1 VRIKPWQTL
10 IAILLLTLAAVWVD
24 LPGQTLDP
32 FGWKSGITVQQGLDL
47 QGGIQIVLEA
57 RPPAGVKVTPE
68 VLQGTRDTI
77 ERRVNGLG
85 VSEPVIQTRGSNQ
98 ILVELPGYRDPEQA
112 VRVLQR
118 TALLEIID
126 TNGQYLAPGTI
137 VNTTAGP
144 ASDVLGTEPTPTA
157 EPAATPTTGETGT
170 PSAATPQ
177 ATVTPAPGAETPP
190 PSATPSVEST
200 PASGEAAGTT
210 ASPTPEAGA
219 TPTPAATPE
228 AQGPVYETIITGA
241 DLQDAYPTTDRF
253 GTLVVGFELKGE
265 ATRKFCDYTSS
276 HVGFPMSI
284 VVDKQVISSPRI
296 DSAICE
302 GRGIIQGLT
311 AQEVNELVLQLKSGA
326 LAVPLE
332 VVQSRTVGPTLGQD
346 SIDKSIVAGL
356 VGLGLV
362 ALFMILYYRLP
373 GIISVIALMMYT
385 SFVFAL
391 FKLIP
396 VVLTLPGI
404 AGFILSI
411 GMAVDANVLIFAR
424 LREELRRGRTIARA
438 IEEGFDHA
446 WPSIRD
452 SNISTMITC
461 AILFWF
467 GRYVGATIIQGFAL
481 TLFIGVAVSMFTAIV
496 VSRNLLRVLLTR
508 GLFHNLW
515 WFGLE
520 RRPVEPAPAPGD

>member
-1 VRIKPWQTL
+1 MPIRPWQTL
-10 IAILLLTLAAVWVD
+10 VLILLLTLAAVWVA
-24 LPGQTLDP
+24 LPGQSLDP
-32 FGWKSGITVQQGLDL
+32 FGWKAGIPLRQGLDL

-57 RPPAGVKVTPE
+57 RPPAGVQVTQD

-85 VSEPVIQTRGSNQ
+85 VAEPVIVTRGSNQ

-126 TNGQYLAPGTI
+126 TGGQYLPPGTI
-137 VNTTAGP
+137 VDTSAGSASDILGNEQSQSAQAARTPDPGGQNAAATVSPAPETTPGVAATDSTATNPTPGSEATPGP
-144 ASDVLGTEPTPTA
+144 AR
-157 EPAATPTTGETGT
+157 
-170 PSAATPQ
+170 
-177 ATVTPAPGAETPP
+177 
-190 PSATPSVEST
+190 
-200 PASGEAAGTT
+200 
-210 ASPTPEAGA
+210 
-219 TPTPAATPE
+219 
-228 AQGPVYETIITGA
+228 PVYETIITGA
-241 DLQDAYPTTDRF
+241 DLQDAYPTTDQF

-276 HVGFPMSI
+276 HIGFPMSI

-296 DSAICE
+296 ESPICE
-302 GRGIIQGLT
+302 GRGIISGLN
-311 AQEVNELVLQLKSGA
+311 AQEVNDLVLQLKAGA

-346 SIDKSIVAGL
+346 SIDKSLLAGL

-373 GIISVIALMMYT
+373 GVISVIALLMYT
-385 SFVFAL
+385 SFVLAL

-438 IEEGFDHA
+438 VEEGFDHA

-481 TLFIGVAVSMFTAIV
+481 TLFVGVAVSMFTAII
-496 VSRNLLRVLLTR
+496 VSRTLLRVILAR
-508 GLFHNLW
+508 GWFDNLW

-520 RRPVEPAPAPGD
+520 RHQMAPAPAPGD

>member
-1 VRIKPWQTL
+1 MRIKPWQTL

-57 RPPAGVKVTPE
+57 RPPAGVEVTQD

-144 ASDVLGTEPTPTA
+144 ASDVLGNEPTPTA
-157 EPAATPTTGETGT
+157 EPAATP
-170 PSAATPQ
+170 Q
-177 ATVTPAPGAETPP
+177 ATASPATAT
-190 PSATPSVEST
+190 ATPSPGATPGVEST
-200 PASGEAAGTT
+200 PAAGEPAGTT

-219 TPTPAATPE
+219 TPTPDATSE
-228 AQGPVYETIITGA
+228 AEGPVYETIITGA
-241 DLQDAYPTTDRF
+241 DLQDAYPTTDQF

-284 VVDKQVISSPRI
+284 VVDKQVISSPQI
-296 DSAICE
+296 ESAICE
-302 GRGIIQGLT
+302 GRGIISGLN

-373 GIISVIALMMYT
+373 GIISVIALLMYT

-424 LREELRRGRTIARA
+424 LKEELRRGRTIARA
-438 IEEGFDHA
+438 IEEGFEHA

-496 VSRNLLRVLLTR
+496 VSRNLLRVLLTS

-520 RRPVEPAPAPGD
+520 RRPAEPAPAPGD